1 MKLKSQDQTN
11 KPNKTNKSQLC
22 IITHLIN
29 EMLMSISFDIM
40 ITNRLMIDAYIKNLT
55 DDDLKEL
62 LNQVLINYEYQCTF
76 IICYMKTINH
86 AEIKG
91 NLRRIIY
98 TMAKNNSDDELC
110 KSLLNEEG
118 NEEDKYMLFTKSD
131 ERGKFNKTIINYLY
145 ERYGIKQ
152 TL

>member
-1 MKLKSQDQTN
+1 MKLKSQDKTN

-98 TMAKNNSDDELC
+98 K
-110 KSLLNEEG
+110 
-118 NEEDKYMLFTKSD
+118 
-131 ERGKFNKTIINYLY
+131 
-145 ERYGIKQ
+145 
-152 TL
+152 